1 MRATVPGQA
10 GVDEL
15 MTTAMVVFD
24 PFSQDFFNSP
34 YETYRRMRDMAPV
47 YYSEQYDFYAL
58 TRHEDVAAAFKDYE
72 TYSSAYGVDLAQVRK
87 GHVTEHGSII
97 AMDPPAHRR
106 MRGLLNKVFT
116 PRAIEA
122 LRPLV
127 TQVVDKYLA
136 AVDPDGF
143 DFVQDFSALF
153 PVDVM
158 TTLQGV
164 PEQDR
169 QQIRLWIDDLL
180 HRGPG
185 EVEMGETGQKSAV
198 EMAIYYYRLTKQRRK
213 NLGEDLLSRLI
224 EAEIERDDGEMGPLD
239 NVEITEFATL
249 LGGAGAETVTKLIGN
264 AAVVFARFPHQWQ
277 KLLDD
282 RTKVPLAVEEL
293 LRYEAPAQYN
303 VRRSTRAVSLHGSTI
318 PAGKPVFLVGASAN
332 RDPLAW
338 NDPDTFEMDRD
349 RTQAQN
355 LGLGYGIHSC
365 LGAALARLESAIA
378 LDRML
383 DFMPRYEVDWS
394 GCKRVNMQNVA
405 GWSNVPVRVLR

>member
-1 MRATVPGQA
+1 
-10 GVDEL
+10 
-15 MTTAMVVFD
+15 MTTATVRFD
-24 PFSQDFFNSP
+24 PFSEGFFKNP
-34 YETYRRMRDMAPV
+34 YEIYRRMREEAPV
-47 YYSEQYDFYAL
+47 YYSAEYDFYAL
-58 TRHEDVAAAFKDYE
+58 TRHEDVAAGFKDYE

-87 GHVTEHGSII
+87 GEVTEHGSII

-116 PRAIEA
+116 PRAIQA

-127 TQVVDKYLA
+127 AQLVDKHLS
-136 AVDPDGF
+136 AVNPDGF

-158 TTLQGV
+158 TSLQGV

-180 HRGPG
+180 HRDAGQ
-185 EVEMGETGQKSAV
+185 VEMSEAGLKSAID
-198 EMAIYYYRLTKQRRK
+198 MAIYYFRLTKQRRE
-213 NLGEDLLSRLI
+213 NPGDDLLSRLI
-224 EAEIERDDGEMGPLD
+224 KSEIERDDGKMAPLS
-239 NVEITEFATL
+239 NIEITEFATL

-264 AAVVFARFPHQWQ
+264 AAVVFAKNPDQWQ

-282 RTKVPLAVEEL
+282 RSKIPLAVEEL

-303 VRRSTRAVSLHGSTI
+303 VRRSTREVTLRGVTI
-318 PAGKPVFLVGASAN
+318 PADKPVFLVGASAN

-338 NDPDTFEMDRD
+338 KDPDTFDIDRD

-365 LGAALARLESAIA
+365 LGAALARLESVIA

-383 DFMPRYEVDWS
+383 DFMPHYEVDWA

-405 GWSNVPVRVLR
+405 GWSHVPVRVLR

>member
-1 MRATVPGQA
+1 VR
-10 GVDEL
+10 
-15 MTTAMVVFD
+15 FD
-24 PFSQDFFNSP
+24 PFSEGFFKNP
-34 YETYRRMRDMAPV
+34 YEIYRLMREEAPV
-47 YYSEQYDFYAL
+47 YYSAEYDFYAL
-58 TRHEDVAAAFKDYE
+58 TRHEDVAAGFKDYE

-87 GHVTEHGSII
+87 GEVTEHGSII
-97 AMDPPAHRR
+97 AMDPPGHRR

-116 PRAIEA
+116 PRAIQA

-127 TQVVDKYLA
+127 AQLVDKHLS
-136 AVDPDGF
+136 AVNPDGF

-158 TTLQGV
+158 TSLQGV

-180 HRGPG
+180 HRDAGQ
-185 EVEMGETGQKSAV
+185 VEMSEAGLKSAID
-198 EMAIYYYRLTKQRRK
+198 MAIYYFRLAKQRRE
-213 NLGEDLLSRLI
+213 NPGDDLLSRLI
-224 EAEIERDDGEMGPLD
+224 KSEIERDDGTMAPLS
-239 NVEITEFATL
+239 NIEITEFATL

-264 AAVVFARFPHQWQ
+264 AAVVFAKNPDQWQ

-282 RTKVPLAVEEL
+282 RNKIPLAVEEL

-303 VRRSTRAVSLHGSTI
+303 VRRSTREVTLRGVTI
-318 PAGKPVFLVGASAN
+318 PADKPVFLVGASAN
-332 RDPLAW
+332 RDPSAW
-338 NDPDTFEMDRD
+338 TDPDTFDIDRD

-365 LGAALARLESAIA
+365 LGAALARLESVIA

-383 DFMPRYEVDWS
+383 DFMPHYEVDWA

-405 GWSNVPVRVLR
+405 GWSHVPVRVLR

>member
-1 MRATVPGQA
+1 
-10 GVDEL
+10 
-15 MTTAMVVFD
+15 MTTATVVFD
-24 PFSQDFFNSP
+24 PFSEEFFNSP
-34 YETYRRMRDMAPV
+34 YETYRRMRDEAPV
-47 YYSEQYDFYAL
+47 YYSEEYDFYAL

-87 GHVTEHGSII
+87 GKVTEHGSII

-116 PRAIEA
+116 PCAIQA

-127 TQVVDKYLA
+127 TQVVEKHLS
-136 AVDPDGF
+136 AVDPDG
-143 DFVQDFSALF
+143 FVQDFSALF

-158 TTLQGV
+158 TTMQGV

-180 HRGPG
+180 HREPG
-185 EVEMGETGQKSAV
+185 EVEMSEAGLKSAV
-198 EMAIYYYRLTKQRRK
+198 DMAIYYYRLIKKRRE
-213 NLGEDLLSRLI
+213 NVADDLLSRLI
-224 EAEIERDDGEMGPLD
+224 ESEIERDNGEMTPLD
-239 NVEITEFATL
+239 NIEITEFAML
-249 LGGAGAETVTKLIGN
+249 LGGAGAETVTKLGN
-264 AAVVFARFPHQWQ
+264 AAVVFARNPGQWR

-282 RTKVPLAVEEL
+282 RTKIPRAVEEL
-293 LRYEAPAQYN
+293 LRCEAPAQYN
-303 VRRSTRAVSLHGSTI
+303 VRRSTRAITLHGVTI

-338 NDPDTFEMDRD
+338 TDPDTFDMDRD
-349 RTQAQN
+349 RTQSQN

-383 DFMPRYEVDWS
+383 DFMPRYEADWNS
-394 GCKRVNMQNVA
+394 CKRVDMQNVA